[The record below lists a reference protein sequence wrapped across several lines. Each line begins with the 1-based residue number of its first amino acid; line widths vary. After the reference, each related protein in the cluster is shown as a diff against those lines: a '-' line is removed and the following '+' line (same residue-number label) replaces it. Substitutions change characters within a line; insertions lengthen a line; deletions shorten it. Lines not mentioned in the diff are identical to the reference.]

1 MFSREAGPEGRNY
14 IELKNRSEEEE
25 VTSSRGTPESARLL
39 SSVGPCGGI
48 LKSNSSVRQS
58 CKTGKGSMKLFSNK
72 RRLTCSKDESSE
84 VVRLLIPSSL
94 SRNTQT
100 PSGRSSTPS
109 PSFLQYQMGIQDR
122 ANFGSSEDMDISE
135 DRSVCAS
142 IYSRHSQDAASVAR
156 DEDYP
161 TVTEFSFDLDDAEVA
176 LLSDSPYSV
185 SHFYKESR
193 RSSMTSRFLMCADVD
208 PSFLAVFLQA
218 GQEGKKDLNTAER
231 EDKLP
236 KRSRRK
242 TVAKMTHA
250 VCSTFSGKST
260 VGQKVPKKGRLSL
273 LAPRPQF
280 REDEAAGLRRSRRRK
295 VAPLDFWRNERF
307 EYARGTG
314 NLPYRDLC
322 PASRP

>member
-1 MFSREAGPEGRNY
+1 VFSREAGPEGRTY
-14 IELKNRSEEEE
+14 IELKNRSKEEE
-25 VTSSRGTPESARLL
+25 VTSSRGTPESARLPF
-39 SSVGPCGGI
+39 SVGPCGGI
-48 LKSNSSVRQS
+48 LKSNSSLRQS
-58 CKTGKGSMKLFSNK
+58 CETGKDFTKLSSNK
-72 RRLTCSKDESSE
+72 RRLTYSEDESSE
-84 VVRLLIPSSL
+84 VVRLLTPSSL
-94 SRNTQT
+94 SRNIHT
-100 PSGRSSTPS
+100 PSGRCRTPS
-109 PSFLQYQMGIQDR
+109 PSVSQYQMGIQDR
-122 ANFGSSEDMDISE
+122 ASEDMDISE

-142 IYSRHSQDAASVAR
+142 IYSRHSQDAASVAC

-161 TVTEFSFDLDDAEVA
+161 TVSEVSFDLEDAEMA
-176 LLSDSPYSV
+176 LLSDSPYAV
-185 SHFYKESR
+185 SHLFKESR
-193 RSSMTSRFLMCADVD
+193 RSVMTSRFLLCADID
-208 PSFLAVFLQA
+208 PSFLSVFLQA
-218 GQEGKKDLNTAER
+218 GQEREKHLNTAEK

-242 TVAKMTHA
+242 AVAKITHA
-250 VCSTFSGKST
+250 ECLIRSGKST

-322 PASRP
+322 PAYRP